1 MTPPLAHRFR
11 DPSLLTTAL
20 THPSWS
26 NEHPGA
32 PHYQRLEFLGDSIV
46 GAILSDLLYRTLP
59 DWDEG
64 ALHRARTAIV
74 RTETFAEFAL
84 ALDLGRH
91 VRAQAT
97 LLRDGLPQRVLADVF
112 EACVG
117 ALWLDGGWEAAR
129 DFVEPLVRVRV
140 EAYAAEHARAA
151 TTGKDARSA
160 LQEWLEARRLAAP
173 TYTQTD
179 ATGPDHARRF
189 HCSVT
194 AHGRTWGPCEGSSKR
209 GAAQAVAEL
218 ALADLLNDPA
228 SHPAP
233 PERAVPAKHAVRRR
247 RRPS

>member
-11 DPSLLTTAL
+11 DPSLLATAL

-26 NEHPGA
+26 NEHPGT
-32 PHYQRLEFLGDSIV
+32 PHYQRLEFLGDSIL
-46 GAILSDLLYRTLP
+46 GALLSDVLYRAIP
-59 DWDEG
+59 GGDEG
-64 ALHRARTAIV
+64 SLHRARTAIV

-117 ALWLDGGWEAAR
+117 AIWLDGGWEAAST
-129 DFVEPLVRVRV
+129 FVEPLVRARV
-140 EAYAAEHARAA
+140 EACVAEHARTA

-160 LQEWLEARRLAAP
+160 LQEWTEAQKLP
-173 TYTQTD
+173 PPSYTLVDT
-179 ATGPDHARRF
+179 TGPSHARRF
-189 HCSVT
+189 HCTVT
-194 AHGRTWGPCEGSSKR
+194 ARGRTWGPCEGTSKR
-209 GAAQAVAEL
+209 AAAQAVAEV
-218 ALADLLNDPA
+218 ALADLVKDPTQRETSA
-228 SHPAP
+228 
-233 PERAVPAKHAVRRR
+233 PAKPAVRRR